1 MPSDFLAMPLA
12 LRFKLVCS
20 QAQFYTMPL
29 EESVFY
35 TRHEHSSQLC
45 TDICWIG
52 LAIDAEHH
60 FKLFLNFSLTRSL
73 KVEVL
78 IRTLATHNVVFKN
91 ETILHGLVWKCA
103 LAVLLMVYKFCCND

>member
-29 EESVFY
+29 EESLFY

-45 TDICWIG
+45 TDIC
-52 LAIDAEHH
+52 
-60 FKLFLNFSLTRSL
+60 
-73 KVEVL
+73 
-78 IRTLATHNVVFKN
+78 
-91 ETILHGLVWKCA
+91 
-103 LAVLLMVYKFCCND
+103 